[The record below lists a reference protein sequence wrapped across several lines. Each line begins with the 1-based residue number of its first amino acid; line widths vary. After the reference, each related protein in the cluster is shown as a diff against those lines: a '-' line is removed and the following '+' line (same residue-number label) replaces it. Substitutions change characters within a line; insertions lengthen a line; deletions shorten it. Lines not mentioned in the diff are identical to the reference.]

1 MPPPAAGLSLSVVCI
16 EEDVA
21 SRHAAF
27 DRIVVP
33 ELSRLLGAARSLTR
47 NHAAAEDLVQ
57 DAMVR
62 AYRSLCRFD
71 GRYPRAWLL
80 TILRNAH
87 LNSTRRRH
95 PHPVE
100 DVPEPADDS
109 RSDIDAV
116 VFDDALRRALT
127 ALPAEQQSVIAL
139 VDVEG
144 FSYQEAAAVL
154 DVPVG
159 TVMSRLHRGRAKLR
173 TSLAAE
179 GIRP

>member
-1 MPPPAAGLSLSVVCI
+1 VVCV
-16 EEDVA
+16 EEDIA

-33 ELSRLLGAARSLTR
+33 ELGRLLGAARTLTR

-62 AYRSLCRFD
+62 AYRGLCRFD
-71 GRYPRAWLL
+71 GRFPRAWLL

-87 LNSTRRRH
+87 LNSTRKRH

-100 DVPEPADDS
+100 ELPEPIGEHTGD
-109 RSDIDAV
+109 DIDAIV
-116 VFDDALRRALT
+116 LDDALRRALA
-127 ALPAEQQSVIAL
+127 ALPAEQQSVVAL

-144 FSYQEAAAVL
+144 FSYQEAAAL
-154 DVPVG
+154 LEIPVG
-159 TVMSRLHRGRAKLR
+159 TVMSRLHRARAKLR
-173 TSLAAE
+173 AGLAAE
-179 GIRP
+179 GIGP

>member
-1 MPPPAAGLSLSVVCI
+1 MVCV

-33 ELSRLLGAARSLTR
+33 ELARLLGAARTLTR
-47 NHAAAEDLVQ
+47 DHVTAEDLVQ

-62 AYRSLCRFD
+62 AYRGLCRFD

-87 LNSTRRRH
+87 LNSTRRLR
-95 PHPVE
+95 PIPVGE
-100 DVPEPADDS
+100 VPELALGDDAG
-109 RSDIDAV
+109 IDAV
-116 VFDDALRRALT
+116 LLDDALQRALR
-127 ALPAEQQSVIAL
+127 ALPDEQRDVVTL

-144 FSYQEAAAVL
+144 LSYQEAADAL
-154 DVPVG
+154 GVPTG
-159 TVMSRLHRGRAKLR
+159 TVMSRLHRARTKLR
-173 TSLAAE
+173 AQLEAE
-179 GIRP
+179 GVRP